1 MNRIEKFIAI
11 TMSLILLFT
20 GTSNLYVNAA
30 KKVVLSKKKLELT
43 EGNSTKLKVKNLPE
57 VKKLKWLSNKKS
69 VATVSKRGKVIA
81 KKAGKAKITV
91 ICGGK
96 RYVCSVTVDKGNE
109 KSQSIIF
116 LDAMGNKQKIKKE
129 KVDKKDVGVKL
140 CDGAIGCFVSD
151 NHFYFC
157 PKPEKLLYNEEN
169 PGVFEVCQDKGEKI
183 GSFSRSRENRIINWG
198 KYGKK
203 LYFVLRKKE
212 RQVEAENSS
221 EKKPTKI
228 MTVDLDTWETKM
240 VDCSRNYRE
249 FLTVFVYHDKIYIQ
263 DTPTKLD
270 EIDMNGKWLRS
281 ISLKK
286 ESNIILQGIVDGKV
300 YYLTWKNNRHVLK
313 SKDLITGKNKIVLKY
328 EQASYKKKKGEY
340 VGAKFYMMGNKL
352 FILEEFCKRGKNKW
366 INTWVHTLY
375 CLPVK
380 NGGKIKRVGGKQ
392 NIVACDFYKGN
403 IFYIDSK
410 HLLHKRNLKK
420 GTDKIIS
427 KRKLEKVKCTKAG
440 LFVHKYKAREAYD
453 EDAVENDS
461 IYFMDYNGK
470 HVKKIVEIG

>member
-11 TMSLILLFT
+11 TMSLVLLFT
-20 GTSNLYVNAA
+20 GTSNLYVNA
-30 KKVVLSKKKLELT
+30 T
-43 EGNSTKLKVKNLPE
+43 
-57 VKKLKWLSNKKS
+57 
-69 VATVSKRGKVIA
+69 
-81 KKAGKAKITV
+81 KKA
-91 ICGGK
+91 
-96 RYVCSVTVDKGNE
+96 
-109 KSQSIIF
+109 QSITF
-116 LDAMGNKQKIKKE
+116 LDTMGNKQKIKKE

-140 CDGAIGCFVSD
+140 CDGDIGCFVSD

-157 PKPEKLLYNEEN
+157 PKPEKLLYDEEN
-169 PGVFEVCQDKGEKI
+169 PGVFEVCRDKGNKI
-183 GSFSRSRENRIINWG
+183 GRFSRSRENRIINWG

-221 EKKPTKI
+221 AKKPTKI
-228 MTVDLDTWETKM
+228 MTVDMDTWETKM
-240 VDCSRNYRE
+240 VDCSKNYRE

-263 DTPTKLD
+263 DSSTKLD

-286 ESNIILQGIVDGKV
+286 ESNIVLQGIVDGKV

-328 EQASYKKKKGEY
+328 EQPSYKKKKAEY

>member
-1 MNRIEKFIAI
+1 MNRIKRFIVI
-11 TMSLILLFT
+11 TMSLVLLFT

-30 KKVVLSKKKLELT
+30 KEGGLSKKKLELT
-43 EGNSTKLKVKNLPE
+43 V
-57 VKKLKWLSNKKS
+57 
-69 VATVSKRGKVIA
+69 
-81 KKAGKAKITV
+81 
-91 ICGGK
+91 
-96 RYVCSVTVDKGNE
+96 KGNR
-109 KSQSIIF
+109 KPQKIIF

-129 KVDKKDVGVKL
+129 KVDKRDVAVKL
-140 CDGAIGCFVSD
+140 CDGDIGCFVSD

-157 PKPEKLLYNEEN
+157 PKPEELLYNEEN
-169 PGVFEVCQDKGEKI
+169 PGVFEVCQDKGKKL
-183 GSFSRSRENRIINWG
+183 GRFSRSRENRIINWG

-212 RQVEAENSS
+212 RQVETEISS
-221 EKKPTKI
+221 DKKPTKI
-228 MTVDLDTWETKM
+228 MTVDLNTWETKM
-240 VDCSRNYRE
+240 VDCSKNYRE

-263 DTPTKLD
+263 DSSTKLD

-300 YYLTWKNNRHVLK
+300 YYLTWKNNRHVLRN
-313 SKDLITGKNKIVLKY
+313 KDLITGKNKIVLKY
-328 EQASYKKKKGEY
+328 EQPSYKEKKGEY

-352 FILEEFCKRGKNKW
+352 FILEEFCKKGKNKW
-366 INTWVHTLY
+366 INTRVHTLY

-380 NGGKIKRVGGKQ
+380 SGGKIKRVGGKQ

-403 IFYIDSK
+403 IFYIDSN

-427 KRKLEKVKCTKAG
+427 RRKLEKVKCTKEG

-453 EDAVENDS
+453 EDAVENDI

-470 HVKKIVEIG
+470 HVEKIVEIS